1 MPLWTEQEV
10 STLLSMWPTSSRLQL
25 AEALHRSPPAIGSK
39 LASLHKKGLLEG
51 TKNNPKKTAR
61 SITISS
67 QDFEAVKMDY
77 CRKHHIDNAQLTAR
91 LEADSQLAAKL
102 YRLAISAKITRGGTL
117 RSAG

>member
-51 TKNNPKKTAR
+51 TKNNPKKTTR

-77 CRKHHIDNAQLTAR
+77 CRKHHIDDAQLTAR
-91 LEADSQLAAKL
+91 LEADRQLAAKL
-102 YRLAISAKITRGGTL
+102 YRLAISTKITSGRIR